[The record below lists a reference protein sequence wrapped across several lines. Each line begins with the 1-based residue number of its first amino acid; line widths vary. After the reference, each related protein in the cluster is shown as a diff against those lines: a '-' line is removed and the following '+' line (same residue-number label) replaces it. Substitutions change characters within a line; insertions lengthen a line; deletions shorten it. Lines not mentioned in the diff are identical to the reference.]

1 MQMDNIHSQMGYRD
15 PQTAS
20 YREKCQRPAAGSC
33 PAFPTLASQNPTQIF
48 PGSDTSLA
56 LRSLLKAERNKKRI
70 TPTVFKWKGM
80 NFKGLV
86 TQTVEC
92 QVGKK
97 MTFICESPKNTLY
110 ITVVWNITFHSWF
123 WGWWWTNLHSGFQS
137 NKTVTM
143 DLVKYFITKGRF

>member
-1 MQMDNIHSQMGYRD
+1 MENVAERQTTIASIVAQQGGMQMDNIHSQMGYRD

-70 TPTVFKWKGM
+70 TPTVFK
-80 NFKGLV
+80 
-86 TQTVEC
+86 
-92 QVGKK
+92 
-97 MTFICESPKNTLY
+97 
-110 ITVVWNITFHSWF
+110 
-123 WGWWWTNLHSGFQS
+123 
-137 NKTVTM
+137 
-143 DLVKYFITKGRF
+143 